1 MMRYYSIALLGQLS
15 IFCCLSFLN
24 TPLVR
29 AGEFVK
35 SPHPNSL
42 QILGL
47 GSFFNKNFRGR
58 SLGSH
63 SNEIYLDSN
72 YIGWQVAG
80 RFDFSGNNNGQEIL
94 ASYGYALEEI
104 YFTTGIKYVDYF
116 ELSQPELF
124 IELMGRE
131 DYYGFSPSIYITR
144 GLSDETTYGEI
155 GMSKD
160 YFVDDWLLNLH
171 TNVSFGQ
178 FYTDSFEMNHFDL
191 GIDATTLMTE
201 DVFLSF
207 SVNAFTPLQAIKS
220 LTGES
225 DTEIQLGASILF
237 KF

>member
-1 MMRYYSIALLGQLS
+1 MLRNISGMFVALYLMMPPSLMANESQFTFAKLAIESSPAIRGNVTEDKGVVLLFESSGDGISVGGSL
-15 IFCCLSFLN
+15 LN
-24 TPLVR
+24 TPKNTNGIMYVSYTYSF
-29 AGEFVK
+29 E
-35 SPHPNSL
+35 
-42 QILGL
+42 QMILSVGV
-47 GSFFNKNFRGR
+47 N
-58 SLGSH
+58 
-63 SNEIYLDSN
+63 YSN
-72 YIGWQVAG
+72 Y
-80 RFDFSGNNNGQEIL
+80 FD
-94 ASYGYALEEI
+94 Y
-104 YFTTGIKYVDYF
+104 
-116 ELSQPELF
+116 SQPEIF
-124 IELMGRE
+124 IELVGRE